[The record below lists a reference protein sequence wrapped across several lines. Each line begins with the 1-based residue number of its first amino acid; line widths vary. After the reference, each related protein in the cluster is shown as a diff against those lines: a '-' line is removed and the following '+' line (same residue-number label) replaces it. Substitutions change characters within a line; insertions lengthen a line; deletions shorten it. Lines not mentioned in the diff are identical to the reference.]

1 MLASA
6 AALAAETPSP
16 LSQLRAKAAGATKTA
31 KSTSARKPTMLTKMT
46 SVPKRLIVGTKNM
59 LTPKKPPQKKT
70 GVVAIHKAKK
80 PQPPQQNWWG
90 RTFNPKP
97 TPPPS
102 TVSEWMALE
111 QVRPY
116 GDSKPIR

>member
-1 MLASA
+1 MSSVAM
-6 AALAAETPSP
+6 AAEAPSP
-16 LSQLRAKAAGATKTA
+16 LSQLRAKAGGATKTA
-31 KSTSARKPTMLTKMT
+31 KSTSSKKPTMLTKMT
-46 SVPKRLIVGTKNM
+46 TAPKRLITGTKNL

-70 GVVAIHKAKK
+70 GVVAIRKAEK
-80 PQPPQQNWWG
+80 PQAPQQGWWG

-116 GDSKPIR
+116 GDTKPLR